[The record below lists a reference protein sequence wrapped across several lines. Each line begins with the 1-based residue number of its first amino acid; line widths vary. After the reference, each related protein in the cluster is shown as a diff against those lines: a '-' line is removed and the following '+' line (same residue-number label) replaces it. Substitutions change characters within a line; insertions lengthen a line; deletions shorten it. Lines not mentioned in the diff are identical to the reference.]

1 MTPLLQRV
9 ATVRVRTTIGATM
22 IVALTLGASSVAL
35 TLMLRSTMIANVDAS
50 LELRAADIGAII
62 EGGTLPDSV
71 AIEGE
76 EDGFVQIVD
85 PSGRVVASSSNV
97 ESEPELTTAPPG
109 SAADLATNPLDDEPV
124 RVYVYRTDDPGAMT
138 LIVGRSL
145 EDVEQTTRTLAEWM
159 LVGAPALTLL
169 VAAVTWVVV
178 GRALRPVDAIRAEVA
193 DIGGSD
199 LHRRVPTTATNDEIG
214 RLAATMNQML
224 DRLEAAS
231 ERQKRFVSDASHE
244 LRTPIATVRHEID
257 VARRGPHD
265 DLPAALDEIGHEN
278 QRMEHLVDDLLLLAQ
293 QDQAHDIAEQAV
305 AHLAVVDLDDLALVE
320 AHRTRA
326 TNVTIDASGLIDAPV
341 HGDERQL
348 GRVVRNLV
356 DNAVRHAHQ
365 RVHIAT
371 TTDGSTTRLTVDDD
385 GPGIDPQDRER
396 VFERFTRADTARG
409 REAGGTGLGLAI
421 ARELVHNHHGRIEI
435 SDSPTLGGARITV
448 TLPSPDHTT
457 T

>member
-1 MTPLLQRV
+1 MIPLIERV
-9 ATVRVRTTIGATM
+9 ATVRVRTTIGATVV
-22 IVALTLGASSVAL
+22 VALALGASSFAL

-50 LELRAADIGAII
+50 LELRAADIGALI

-76 EDGFVQIVD
+76 EDGFVQIVNA
-85 PSGRVVASSSNV
+85 SGQVVASSSNV
-97 ESEPELTTAPPG
+97 DGESELTTAPPG
-109 SAADLATNPLDDEPV
+109 AAVDLASNPLDDEGI
-124 RVYVYRTDDPGAMT
+124 RVYVYRTAGPAAMT
-138 LIVGRSL
+138 VIVGRSL
-145 EDVEQTTRTLAEWM
+145 EGVEQTTRTLAEWM

-169 VAAVTWVVV
+169 VAAVTWIVV

-199 LHRRVPTTATNDEIG
+199 LHRRVPTTETNDEIG

-224 DRLEAAS
+224 DRLESAS

-257 VARRGPHD
+257 VARLGPND
-265 DLPAALDEIGHEN
+265 ELPAVLDEISDEN
-278 QRMEHLVDDLLLLAQ
+278 QRMEHLVDDLLLLAR
-293 QDQAHDIAEQAV
+293 QDQAHDIAEKAV
-305 AHLAVVDLDDLALVE
+305 AHLAIVDLDDLALVE

-326 TNVTIDASGLIDAPV
+326 TAVTIDVTGLVDAPV

-348 GRVVRNLV
+348 GRLVRNLV

-365 RVHIAT
+365 QVRMAT
-371 TTDGSTTRLTVDDD
+371 SIDGPATRLTVEDD
-385 GPGIDPQDRER
+385 GPGIAVEDRER
-396 VFERFTRADTARG
+396 VFERFTRADAARG
-409 REAGGTGLGLAI
+409 RDAGGSGLGLAI
-421 ARELVHNHHGRIEI
+421 ARELVHNHNGLVEI

-448 TLPSPDHTT
+448 TLPSPDRTT